1 MDIEVSERI
10 PVPFA
15 GEGSGTGPLS
25 WGQQAVWQGMVAS
38 GVSLT
43 MTAVRELPPD
53 AQVAQFVDEF
63 GFYLSRYEVVRTL
76 LRLDP
81 DGGAQQVVHSCGTA
95 AIEVYD
101 TGGGS
106 PAELAADVERHY
118 IVKVFDYEH
127 EWPMRWALVRHHGVL
142 THAVVAMA
150 HHIADPPSA
159 MAMFEDLRDRDPVTG
174 EPPRPPGLQ
183 PLAQAQL
190 QASPQGRRLNEASL
204 RYWEQQLRVVPPTMF
219 PGAHPPHPGAHGPQR
234 YWEADYRS
242 PALHLALLATAARL
256 GVSTGAV
263 LYAAFAGALARVTG
277 VGHVATAITVNNR
290 FRPGLAVAA
299 GPMAQLSLCTIE
311 TAGATFDELVSTA
324 RRRLLLA
331 QKHAYFS
338 PFDGDALIERVGRE
352 RGITFDLR
360 CMFNDRRGGDG
371 PIQTVPTAAQVHAAL
386 PATTTQWREVD
397 GLHQAWMIH
406 VNQHPDAV
414 DALVQVDSTHLP
426 LADAR
431 ELLRLME
438 SAAVDAVREPVPR

>member
-1 MDIEVSERI
+1 MDIVVSERI

-25 WGQQAVWQGMVAS
+25 WGQQAVWKGMVES

-43 MTAVRELPPD
+43 MTAVRELPPGAD
-53 AQVAQFVDEF
+53 VAEFVDEF

-76 LRLDP
+76 LRHAP
-81 DGGAQQVVHSCGTA
+81 DGGTHQVVHGSGTA

-101 TGGGS
+101 AVDH
-106 PAELAADVERHY
+106 PPADVAAEVARHY
-118 IVKVFDYEH
+118 TAKVFDYEH
-127 EWPMRWALVRHHGVL
+127 EWPMRWALVRHGGAL

-183 PLAQAQL
+183 PLAQARL
-190 QASPQGRRLNEASL
+190 QDSPAGRRQNQVALG
-204 RYWEQQLRVVPPTMF
+204 YWESQLRVIPPTMF
-219 PGAHPPHPGAHGPQR
+219 PAAQARDSGDRFPGR
-234 YWEADYRS
+234 FWEVEYSSR
-242 PALHLALLATAARL
+242 ALHLALRATAARL

-263 LYAAFAGALARVTG
+263 LYAAFAGALSAVTG
-277 VGHVATAITVNNR
+277 VDHVATTITVNNR
-290 FRPGLAVAA
+290 FRPGLADAA
-299 GPMAQLSLCTIE
+299 GPMAQLGLCTLE
-311 TAGATFDELVSTA
+311 TADTGFDDLVRTA

-338 PFDGDALIERVGRE
+338 PFEADALVARVGRE
-352 RGITFDLR
+352 RGVAIDLR

-371 PIQTVPTAAQVHAAL
+371 PVGAVPAAAEARGAL
-386 PATTTQWREVD
+386 AATTAVWKEVE
-397 GLHQAWMIH
+397 GLHQMFMIH

-414 DALVQVDSTHLP
+414 DALVQIDTVHLGR
-426 LADAR
+426 ADAAA
-431 ELLRLME
+431 LLERME
-438 SAAVDAVREPVPR
+438 SLAVDAVLDPVAR